1 MISDQSPNQHLL
13 GGGGRERV
21 RDGRG
26 IRGKRG
32 REEATERRLYGC
44 PIHDSLKEGSAG
56 YFWSCIFVFFI
67 AH

>member
-13 GGGGRERV
+13 GGGREGEGERWE
-21 RDGRG
+21 G

-44 PIHDSLKEGSAG
+44 PIHDPLSPLGSKISL
-56 YFWSCIFVFFI
+56 FL
-67 AH
+67 